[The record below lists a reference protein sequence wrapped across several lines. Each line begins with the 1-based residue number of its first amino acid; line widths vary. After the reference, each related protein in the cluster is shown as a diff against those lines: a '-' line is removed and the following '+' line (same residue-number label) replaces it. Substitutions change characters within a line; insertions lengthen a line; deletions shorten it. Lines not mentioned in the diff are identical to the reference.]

1 MSAVSVPI
9 KYSQTVICALNF
21 VILQAFVSNLTREQC
36 CELIIAAYSNKGGIQ
51 LAKSLVSSQA
61 PLQEPPS
68 NQLNWCICRKCH
80 PMKLA
85 MENVCC
91 RQRPC
96 ITSTEYFDSVV
107 MDNYELSV
115 AIVNRSEVFAD
126 EPDYSPAS
134 YCKAAYRQW
143 VLWQHGY
150 LGGSDHRVIPSCVV
164 WQVRNKY
171 LVVDGIYLGFKE
183 Y

>member
-1 MSAVSVPI
+1 MELAVD
-9 KYSQTVICALNF
+9 
-21 VILQAFVSNLTREQC
+21 
-36 CELIIAAYSNKGGIQ
+36 
-51 LAKSLVSSQA
+51 
-61 PLQEPPS
+61 
-68 NQLNWCICRKCH
+68 
-80 PMKLA
+80 
-85 MENVCC
+85 NVCC

-107 MDNYELSV
+107 MDNHVLSV

-126 EPDYSPAS
+126 EADYSPAS
-134 YCKAAYRQW
+134 YRKAAYRQW

-150 LGGSDHRVIPSCVV
+150 LGRSNRRVIPSCVV

-171 LVVDGIYLGFKE
+171 PAVDGIYLGFKE